1 MRRQKRFSICDLG
14 FWIGLM
20 AAALF
25 ISACTPETKTTP
37 ATPSPAPSASPS
49 ASPAASPSASPSG
62 SPANKLESWAGK
74 WQGVE
79 GTYLTIT
86 KKVDD
91 KTKQAASP
99 GKDAGSAVEKFTV
112 EIANLDGPKTYEGV
126 AKGDHIEFV
135 RNGKTETIK
144 AATGAETGMKYLEN
158 EKNCLVV
165 TKGSEGFC
173 RK

>member
-1 MRRQKRFSICDLG
+1 MRRQKRFRVLVLGICLV
-14 FWIGLM
+14 IGALLF
-20 AAALF
+20 AACQPDG
-25 ISACTPETKTTP
+25 SKQPV
-37 ATPSPAPSASPS
+37 TPSPSPS
-49 ASPAASPSASPSG
+49 VSPGVSPSASPSASPSG
-62 SPANKLESWAGK
+62 SLVNKLESWVGK

-86 KKVDD
+86 KK
-91 KTKQAASP
+91 TGAADRSKASAP
-99 GKDAGSAVEKFTV
+99 GEREFTI
-112 EIANLDGPKTYEGV
+112 EIANLDGPKTYEGA

-144 AATGAETGMKYLEN
+144 AATGAETGMKGFEN

>member
-1 MRRQKRFSICDLG
+1 MRRQKRFGIFGLG
-14 FWIGLM
+14 FGISLVAV
-20 AAALF
+20 AAFLG
-25 ISACTPETKTTP
+25 ACQPSVKNTPV
-37 ATPSPAPSASPS
+37 TPSPSPSASPS
-49 ASPAASPSASPSG
+49 ASPSVSPSG
-62 SPANKLESWAGK
+62 SPANKIDSWVGK
-74 WQGVE
+74 WPGVE

-86 KKVDD
+86 KKVED
-91 KTKQAASP
+91 KTKPMANP
-99 GKDAGSAVEKFTV
+99 GTVTAGEEKFTIV
-112 EIANLDGPKTYEGV
+112 LANLDKPTTYEGI

-144 AATGAETGMKYLEN
+144 AATGAETGMKGFEN

>member
-1 MRRQKRFSICDLG
+1 MRRQRPFGILDFGLGICLVAG
-14 FWIGLM
+14 V
-20 AAALF
+20 ALF
-25 ISACTPETKTTP
+25 AACQPDVNKQP
-37 ATPSPAPSASPS
+37 ATPSS
-49 ASPAASPSASPSG
+49 SPAASPSGLPAASPSTSPSG
-62 SPANKLESWAGK
+62 SPANKLESWVGK

-86 KKVDD
+86 KKTEAED
-91 KTKQAASP
+91 KTKPAAT
-99 GKDAGSAVEKFTV
+99 GDEKFTIV
-112 EIANLDGPKTYEGV
+112 IANLDKPSTYEGI

>member
-1 MRRQKRFSICDLG
+1 MRRHKGLIKDFG
-14 FWIGLM
+14 FWIVLVAG
-20 AAALF
+20 AAILG
-25 ISACTPETKTTP
+25 ACTPNDKNVP
-37 ATPSPAPSASPS
+37 VAPSPSPSSSPSASPS
-49 ASPAASPSASPSG
+49 GSPSASPSG
-62 SPANKLESWAGK
+62 SPATKLESWVGK

-86 KKVDD
+86 KKTEAVD
-91 KTKQAASP
+91 KSKPAP
-99 GKDAGSAVEKFTV
+99 AGDNKFTV
-112 EIANLDGPKTYEGV
+112 EIANLDGLKTYEG
-126 AKGDHIEFV
+126 AGKGDHIEFV

-144 AATGAETGMKYLEN
+144 AATGTETGMKYLEN